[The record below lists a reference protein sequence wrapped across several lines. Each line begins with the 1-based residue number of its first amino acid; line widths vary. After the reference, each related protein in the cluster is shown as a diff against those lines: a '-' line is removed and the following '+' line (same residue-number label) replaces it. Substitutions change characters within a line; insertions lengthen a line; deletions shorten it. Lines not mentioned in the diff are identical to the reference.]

1 MEEDMNQYNQN
12 LTNDKITM
20 RNKFIFDSNEFNDN
34 INNVQKNPDIKDNCN
49 YLSEEEISKLNDD
62 YTKQINDIIS
72 KNFKSDILSNNYQN
86 MPSNKFKGKNNYLEL
101 ERERK
106 LLLLKNIELEKEIN
120 NLNIFVDS
128 GRKNSNNMRVKT
140 PNSNNVIRYK
150 DKIIKTNKISKINKM
165 KIDYK
170 IEIKEAQKKVKNLDD
185 HLNKLKQEIKF
196 NNLNIDMKSMDK
208 IKEIK
213 IWRETFYEEFEKY
226 KNLLKELKNSLNKDK
241 KLYINIISKM
251 KQQSNENINI
261 IFENYKNQILENEQK
276 IDFLK
281 KENEKIVNKENKVKE
296 IYLYNFK

>member
-62 YTKQINDIIS
+62 YTKQINEIIS
-72 KNFKSDILSNNYQN
+72 KNFKSDILSNNYEN
-86 MPSNKFKGKNNYLEL
+86 IPSNKFKGKNNYLEL

-276 IDFLK
+276 IDFMK